1 MRLLDAVGFFLVIS
15 PESRKQLEG
24 LIVER
29 HLPKGYHLLNFGE
42 VDDNMNY
49 IQKGSGRIY
58 YYRNGQEITD
68 LLAMD
73 YQFLGG
79 VGSLFTKEP
88 SNKAI
93 ELCEDSIIETVNMT
107 SFEALCQD
115 NIELERLARKMTA
128 YAFLFCQKT
137 IEDIRYRSAKE
148 RYLDLTTMYRGIENR
163 IPLKHLASYLGISQV
178 SLSRIRSGKQ

>member
-1 MRLLDAVGFFLVIS
+1 MKLIDAVGFFLVLS
-15 PESRKQLEG
+15 PESRAQLES
-24 LIVER
+24 LIQER

-42 VDDNMNY
+42 VDDNMHY

-58 YYRNGQEITD
+58 YYRNDQEITD
-68 LLAMD
+68 LLGMD
-73 YQFLGG
+73 YHFLGG

-107 SFEALCQD
+107 AFEALCEH

-128 YAFLFCQKT
+128 FAFLFCQKA
-137 IEDIRYRSAKE
+137 IEDIRFRSAKE
-148 RYLDLTTMYRGIENR
+148 RYTDLTTMYPGIENR
-163 IPLKHLASYLGISQV
+163 IPLKHLATYLGISQV
-178 SLSRIRSGKQ
+178 SLSRIRGGKQ